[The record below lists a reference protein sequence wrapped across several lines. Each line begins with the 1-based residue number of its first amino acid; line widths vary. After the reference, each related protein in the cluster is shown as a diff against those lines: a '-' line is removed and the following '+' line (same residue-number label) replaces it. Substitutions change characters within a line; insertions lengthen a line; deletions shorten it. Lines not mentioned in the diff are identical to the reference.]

1 MYFAYIRDEIAFK
14 TRSPKLI
21 TIGFIFLYMDSIGN
35 TVIFAS
41 KHDYESWHSTCN
53 TSIIDTVLFFF
64 GILLVYFL
72 RMYRIYRVFSCY
84 N

>member
-1 MYFAYIRDEIAFK
+1 MLSVVYTVPLMYFAYIRDEIAFK

-41 KHDYESWHSTCN
+41 KHD
-53 TSIIDTVLFFF
+53 
-64 GILLVYFL
+64 
-72 RMYRIYRVFSCY
+72 
-84 N
+84 